1 MTMDRL
7 MANYTDAKAWR
18 LFDSDANVRSLA
30 RGRSATILDGPYTGR
45 KTHVDHIIPVSR
57 APELN
62 ANMANLRIL
71 PDSINIAR
79 SNVLDSEALHTAQL
93 FQGIGWTPDEALT
106 AAVRLS
112 K

>member
-1 MTMDRL
+1 
-7 MANYTDAKAWR
+7 
-18 LFDSDANVRSLA
+18 
-30 RGRSATILDGPYTGR
+30 LDGPYAGQ

-71 PDSINIAR
+71 PESINIAR
-79 SNVLDSEALHTAQL
+79 SNVLDRDALHAAQL
-93 FQGIGWTPDEALT
+93 FQEIGWTPDEALT
-106 AAVRLS
+106 AAVSLG